1 MGNVFSALLGRDS
14 QTGQRIACRGAEL
27 VGSQNIATALGNVIL
42 GADGGDFDAGAAG
55 ENQ

>member
-1 MGNVFSALLGRDS
+1 MGNVFSALLGCDS
-14 QTGQRIACRGAEL
+14 QTSQGIACGSAEL
-27 VGSQNIATALGNVIL
+27 VSGEDVATALGNVVL